1 MGIGYCWLNR
11 LVSDFLYKKEN
22 GDLKMDVSK
31 IIGLIGTIGVIRGA
45 FLAYEGWRIFTCCN
59 SVPWMGFKIWNHDA
73 FYFDIPL
80 DADCIFLFNPFDATI
95 MSGVVKNIELS
106 LKKNKRKITFHRR

>member
-22 GDLKMDVSK
+22 GDLKMDVTK

-45 FLAYEGWRIFTCCN
+45 FLAYEGWQDRTAAGDEPMAKKKATNDMIGGIVLMGV
-59 SVPWMGFKIWNHDA
+59 SVTFA
-73 FYFDIPL
+73 AAVAAYV
-80 DADCIFLFNPFDATI
+80 
-95 MSGVVKNIELS
+95 SGA
-106 LKKNKRKITFHRR
+106 LKF